1 MLIKLI
7 KHEMCTI
14 KLVQDANI
22 QLDHLSLRNLK
33 NSQNNIIQCS
43 KLPIK
48 PKRKTKMNKQNT
60 PRKPQTHF
68 RATWAAVLPLYT
80 TVKT

>member
-1 MLIKLI
+1 MPIYNSSEFEKLEELAKQHNTMLKI
-7 KHEMCTI
+7 
-14 KLVQDANI
+14 AN
-22 QLDHLSLRNLK
+22 QTRKK
-33 NSQNNIIQCS
+33 N
-43 KLPIK
+43 
-48 PKRKTKMNKQNT
+48 RMNKQNT